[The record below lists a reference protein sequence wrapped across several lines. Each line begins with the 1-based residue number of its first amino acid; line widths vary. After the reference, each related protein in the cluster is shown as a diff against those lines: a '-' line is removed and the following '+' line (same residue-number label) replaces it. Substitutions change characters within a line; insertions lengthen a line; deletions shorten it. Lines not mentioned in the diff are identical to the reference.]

1 VEATLE
7 QELDLAVDQVY
18 LVGAV
23 YDRLIEALM
32 RGLIKPGERLYIQ
45 PLAEQLNVS
54 PTPLRQ
60 ALMKMVGEGLVTT
73 SPRRGMYVIKP
84 TPAEVRDLFEVRL
97 ICELH
102 SIERALPRL
111 TAENLRRLEHLVDE
125 CDVCLTS
132 EVHSEWAYGQ
142 ADQEL
147 HRYLVGLAGNAVLS
161 KVHGNLKVQTLVIV
175 QSPEITRRRARETS
189 SEHHRILAALQDRD
203 LEEAKEAVRQ
213 HLDRALDAALEHL
226 AAGSPETLVERV

>member
-1 VEATLE
+1 MEPTLE
-7 QELDLAVDQVY
+7 QELEMAVNQVY

-32 RGLIKPGERLYIQ
+32 RGVIKPGERLYIQ
-45 PLAEQLNVS
+45 PLAEQLHVS

-60 ALMKMVGEGLVTT
+60 ALMRMVGEGLVKN

-84 TPAEVRDLFEVRL
+84 TAAEVRDLFEVRL
-97 ICELH
+97 MCEMH
-102 SIERALPRL
+102 AIERSFPRL
-111 TAENLRRLEHLVDE
+111 TAKNLHRLEELVDE

-147 HRYLVGLAGNAVLS
+147 HRYLVGLAGNSVLS
-161 KVHGNLKVQTLVIV
+161 EWYGNLKVQTLVIT
-175 QSPEITRRRARETS
+175 QSPEITKRRSRDTS
-189 SEHHRILAALQDRD
+189 SEHHRILVTLRDRD
-203 LEEAKEAVRQ
+203 LEAAQVALRQ
-213 HLDRALDAALEHL
+213 HLDMALEAALEAL
-226 AAGSPETLVERV
+226 ASR